1 VEKTHSRDELRIQA
15 VDLDGRKLA
24 FDDEVEKLAV
34 GAVLGDEVA
43 VRQAREHSSK
53 QKREMSKGTYR

>member
-1 VEKTHSRDELRIQA
+1 VEKTHGRDELRIEA
-15 VDLDGRKLA
+15 VDLDSSKLA

-43 VRQAREHSSK
+43 VRQVREHSSNRR
-53 QKREMSKGTYR
+53 REMSKGTHR